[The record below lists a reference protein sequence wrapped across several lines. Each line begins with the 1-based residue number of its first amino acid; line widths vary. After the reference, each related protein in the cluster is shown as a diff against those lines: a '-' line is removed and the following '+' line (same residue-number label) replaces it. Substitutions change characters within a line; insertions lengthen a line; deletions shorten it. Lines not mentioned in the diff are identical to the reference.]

1 MSHAA
6 RTALISTGTNR
17 QGATPAPITP
27 IEALTELTRLG
38 LIGHN
43 NGLTRRGTIKRE
55 QIINEE
61 FDAAF

>member
-17 QGATPAPITP
+17 QGATPAPMTP
-27 IEALTELTRLG
+27 IDALHELSRLG

-43 NGLTRRGTIKRE
+43 NGLTRKGTIRRE
-55 QIINEE
+55 QIVNEA